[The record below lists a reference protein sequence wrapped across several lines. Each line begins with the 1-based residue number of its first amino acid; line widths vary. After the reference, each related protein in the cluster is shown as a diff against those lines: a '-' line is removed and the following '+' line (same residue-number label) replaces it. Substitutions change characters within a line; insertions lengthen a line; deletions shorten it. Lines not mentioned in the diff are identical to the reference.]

1 LLSSEKVIKHYLFK
15 NIIIMQ
21 SQAKRQI
28 AAMLMMFVLSSLTIN
43 CQELF
48 TGRITYEMSYPGSR
62 IDLATLEQ
70 LPQEVNI
77 VAKNK
82 MVRTEMEAGEL
93 TQIKIADSKNL
104 TVSTI
109 LEILREK
116 YVIHK
121 SPEDIK
127 QELREI
133 SEPKINFTNETKEI
147 LGYNCKKAE
156 AIVYDDFGEEHVIE
170 IYYTEEISGKPF
182 NFNLPYKEIP
192 GLMLVYEIRSGNLNM
207 RYEATSIRSR
217 WGIFISNRNFRIPS
231 DAKEITFK
239 ELREKLQ

>member
-1 LLSSEKVIKHYLFK
+1 
-15 NIIIMQ
+15 MQ
-21 SQAKRQI
+21 SQTIRQI
-28 AAMLMMFVLSSLTIN
+28 ATVLVVLILSSPAIY
-43 CQELF
+43 CQNLF

-70 LPQEVNI
+70 LPRETHVI
-77 VAKNK
+77 AKNK

-93 TQIKIADSKNL
+93 TQIKIADSEKH

-121 SPEDIK
+121 SRDNI
-127 QELREI
+127 QQALRELPEPEI
-133 SEPKINFTNETKEI
+133 SFKNETKEI
-147 LGYNCKKAE
+147 LGFECKRAE
-156 AIVYDDFGEEHVIE
+156 ALIYDEFGEEHVME

-182 NFNLPYKEIP
+182 NFDLPYNEIP
-192 GLMLVYEIRSGNLNM
+192 GLMLIYEVRSGNLNM
-207 RYEATSIRSR
+207 RYEATSVRSR
-217 WGIFISNRNFRIPS
+217 WGMFISNRNFRIPD
-231 DAKEITFK
+231 DAKEITFE